1 MQGIYA
7 DRYINDEVDL
17 DEVIN
22 FLQQNPQYLQNE
34 VNPYS
39 VDK

>member
-1 MQGIYA
+1 MLGSYA
-7 DRYINDEVDL
+7 DRYINDEVTL

-22 FLQQNPQYLQNE
+22 FLQQNPHYLQNE